1 MDPFSQPG
9 FASPNSM
16 FLQRQPQPAAAP
28 MDPAFY
34 GMPAAMPMPMPM
46 PAAAPGA
53 MLPPAPA
60 AAMPAAPPLSP
71 VTGLPQSAF
80 GQAMRDGRANGLGV
94 RQILAEFNPGMYG
107 RYNPQPAAPATVN
120 GLPPELAAMLGM
132 VPAPVEEPR
141 NSPSVPG
148 GAALAPPPDP
158 NAPTPRPGLE
168 RIAGRFPRLAARM
181 GYQPPVPVPP
191 RRGR

>member
-9 FASPNSM
+9 FASPDSVLM
-16 FLQRQPQPAAAP
+16 QRLPQMPAAPP

-34 GMPAAMPMPMPM
+34 GMPAPAPMP
-46 PAAAPGA
+46 

-60 AAMPAAPPLSP
+60 AAPAAPPMSP

-80 GQAMRDGRANGLGV
+80 GQAMRDGRAAGMGV
-94 RQILAEFNPGMYG
+94 RQVLAEFNPGMYG
-107 RYNPQPAAPATVN
+107 RYNPQPAAPAAVN

-132 VPAPVEEPR
+132 APAPVEEPR
-141 NSPSVPG
+141 PAPSVPG
-148 GAALAPPPDP
+148 GSAMGPPPDP
-158 NAPTPRPGLE
+158 NAPVPRPGLE
-168 RIAGRFPRLAARM
+168 RIARMYPGIARRM